1 MGGTSL
7 ATSPFS
13 GGQYGSGVFRNAGSP
28 VGGEA
33 LVPTP
38 VSAEIIQE
46 LPTASTILSRAR
58 RVQMSALTQRQ
69 PVLSVL
75 PQAYFL
81 NSGGTP
87 GGADYSLK
95 ATTQQQW
102 KNVQLVAEELAV
114 IVPIPMAY
122 LDDAQVDIW
131 AEVKPRIVEALGIA
145 IDAAC
150 LFGVNRPTTWSTDI
164 YTAATA
170 AGNTVTPTTISGANG
185 PDLGVGITA
194 MGAQLVK
201 QGYSIDGFVASPGF
215 GWTLAG
221 YRSPQGLP
229 IYQPNTDGTPGGN
242 LYGFPTSEARNSAFD
257 PTKAALIAG
266 QWDNAIVGMR
276 QDITWTMHTDGVIQD
291 NTGAIVLNLMQQD
304 SVALR
309 CVMRLGFATANP
321 ATALGQKRGTYFPFS
336 VMNSVASLT

>member
-1 MGGTSL
+1 MS
-7 ATSPFS
+7 
-13 GGQYGSGVFRNAGSP
+13 RNAGSP
-28 VGGEA
+28 AGGEA

-38 VSAEIIQE
+38 VSAQIIQE
-46 LPTASTILSRAR
+46 LPTASAILSRAR
-58 RVQMSALTQRQ
+58 NVRMSALTQRQ

-87 GGADYSLK
+87 GGADYALK
-95 ATTQQQW
+95 STTQQQW

-114 IVPIPMAY
+114 IVPIPQAY

-131 AEVKPRIVEALGIA
+131 AEVRPRIVEALGIA

-150 LFGVNRPTTWSTDI
+150 FFGVNRPTTWSTDI
-164 YTAATA
+164 YTAAVA
-170 AGNTVTPTTISGANG
+170 AGNTVTPQTMSGANG
-185 PDLGVGITA
+185 PDLGVAITG
-194 MGAQLVK
+194 MGTQLVK
-201 QGYSIDGFVASPGF
+201 QGYGIDGFVTAPGF

-242 LYGFPTSEARNSAFD
+242 LYGFATSEAKNGAFD
-257 PTKAALIAG
+257 ATKAALIAG
-266 QWDNAIVGMR
+266 QWDNAIIGMR
-276 QDITWTMHTDGVIQD
+276 QDITFTMHTDGVIQD
-291 NTGAIVLNLMQQD
+291 ASGAIVLNLMQQD

-321 ATALGQKRGTYFPFS
+321 VTALGQKRGTYFPFS

>member
-1 MGGTSL
+1 MGGISL
-7 ATSPFS
+7 TTNPFS
-13 GGQYGSGVFRNAGSP
+13 GGQYGSGVYRNAGTP
-28 VGGEA
+28 AGGEA

-46 LPTASTILSRAR
+46 LPTASAVLSRAR
-58 RVQMSALTQRQ
+58 MTRMSALTQRQ

-87 GGADYSLK
+87 GGADFALK
-95 ATTQQQW
+95 STTQQQW

-114 IVPIPMAY
+114 IVPIPLAY

-131 AEVKPRIVEALGIA
+131 GEVKPRIVEALGIA

-150 LFGVNRPTTWSTDI
+150 LFGANRPTTWSTDI
-164 YTAATA
+164 YTAAVA
-170 AGNTVTPTTISGANG
+170 AGNVATPATATGANG
-185 PDLGVGITA
+185 PDLGVAITQQ
-194 MGAQLVK
+194 GASLVK
-201 QGYSIDGFVASPGF
+201 QGYGIDGFVTAPGF

-242 LYGFPTSEARNSAFD
+242 LYGFSTSEAKNGAFD
-257 PTKAALIAG
+257 ATKASLIAG
-266 QWDNAIVGMR
+266 QWNNAIIGLR
-276 QDITWTMHTDGVIQD
+276 QDITVTMHTDGVIQD
-291 NTGAIVLNLMQQD
+291 NTGAIVLNLMQED
-304 SVALR
+304 SAAMRV
-309 CVMRLGFATANP
+309 VMRLGFATANP
-321 ATALGQKRGTYFPFS
+321 VTPLGAKRGSYYPFS
-336 VMNSVASLT
+336 VMSSVPALT

>member
-1 MGGTSL
+1 M
-7 ATSPFS
+7 ATNPFS
-13 GGQYGSGVFRNAGSP
+13 GGQYGSGVYRNAGSP
-28 VGGEA
+28 AGGEA

-46 LPTASTILSRAR
+46 LPTASAILQRAR
-58 RVQMSALTQRQ
+58 PVRMSALTQRQ

-87 GGADYSLK
+87 GGADFALK
-95 ATTQQQW
+95 STTQQQW
-102 KNVQLVAEELAV
+102 KNVNLVAEELAV

-131 AEVKPRIVEALGIA
+131 AEVRPRIVEAFGIA

-170 AGNTVTPTTISGANG
+170 AGNTVTPQTMTGANEA
-185 PDLGVGITA
+185 DLGVAVTQ
-194 MGAQLVK
+194 MGASLVK
-201 QGYSIDGFVASPGF
+201 QGFSINGFVTAPGF

-229 IYQPNTDGTPGGN
+229 IYQPNPDNTPGGR
-242 LYGFPTSEARNSAFD
+242 LYGFDTAEALNGAFD
-257 PTKAALIAG
+257 PTKASLIAG
-266 QWDNAIVGMR
+266 NWGNAIVGLR
-276 QDITWTMHTDGVIQD
+276 QDITFTMHTDGVIQD
-291 NTGAIVLNLMQQD
+291 ASGAIVLNLMQED

-321 ATALGQKRGTYFPFS
+321 VTALGQKKGTYYPFS
-336 VMNSVASLT
+336 VMTSVPQLT

>member
-1 MGGTSL
+1 LT
-7 ATSPFS
+7 TNPFS
-13 GGQYGSGVFRNAGSP
+13 GGQYGSGLYRNAGTP
-28 VGGEA
+28 AGGEA

-38 VSAEIIQE
+38 VSAQIIQE
-46 LPTASTILSRAR
+46 LPTASAVLSRAR
-58 RVQMSALTQRQ
+58 MARMSALTQRQ

-87 GGADYSLK
+87 GGADYQLK
-95 ATTQQQW
+95 STTQQQW

-114 IVPIPMAY
+114 IVPIPQAY

-145 IDAAC
+145 IDSAC

-170 AGNTVTPTTISGANG
+170 AGNTVTPQTMTGASG
-185 PDLGVGITA
+185 PDIGQAVTQ
-194 MGAQLVK
+194 MGTQLVK
-201 QGYSIDGFVASPGF
+201 QGYAINGFVTAPGF

-229 IYQPNTDGTPGGN
+229 IYQPNPDDTPGGR
-242 LYGFPTSEARNSAFD
+242 LYGFATSEAVNGAFD
-257 PTKAALIAG
+257 PTKASLIAG
-266 QWDNAIVGMR
+266 QWSNAIVGMR
-276 QDITWTMHTDGVIQD
+276 QDISFTMHTDGVIQD

-321 ATALGQKRGTYFPFS
+321 VTALGAKRGTYYPFS
-336 VMNSVASLT
+336 VMNTVASLT

>member
-1 MGGTSL
+1 M
-7 ATSPFS
+7 ATAPFS
-13 GGQYGSGVFRNAGSP
+13 GGSYGSGVFRNAGSP
-28 VGGEA
+28 AGGEA

-38 VSAEIIQE
+38 VSAQIIQE
-46 LPTASTILSRAR
+46 LPTASAMLNRAR

-87 GGADYSLK
+87 GGGDFALK
-95 ATTQQQW
+95 QTTQQQW

-114 IVPIPMAY
+114 IVPIPQAY
-122 LDDAQVDIW
+122 LDDAQVDVW
-131 AEVKPRIVEALGIA
+131 GEVRPRIVEALGIA
-145 IDAAC
+145 IDAATM
-150 LFGVNRPTTWSTDI
+150 FGVNRPTTWSTDL

-170 AGNTVTPTTISGANG
+170 AGNTVTAATTSGANG
-185 PDLGVGITA
+185 PDIGKAVTDMGV
-194 MGAQLVK
+194 QLTK
-201 QGYSIDGFVASPGF
+201 QGYSIDGFVTAPGF

-242 LYGFPTSEARNSAFD
+242 LYGFGTAEAKNGAFD
-257 PTKAALIAG
+257 ATKSALIAG
-266 QWDNAIVGMR
+266 QWNNAIVGMR
-276 QDITWTMHTDGVIQD
+276 QDITFTMHTDGVIQD
-291 NTGAIVLNLMQQD
+291 ASGAIVLNLMQQD

-321 ATALGQKRGTYFPFS
+321 VTPLGAKKGSYYPFS
-336 VMNSVASLT
+336 TMASVASLS